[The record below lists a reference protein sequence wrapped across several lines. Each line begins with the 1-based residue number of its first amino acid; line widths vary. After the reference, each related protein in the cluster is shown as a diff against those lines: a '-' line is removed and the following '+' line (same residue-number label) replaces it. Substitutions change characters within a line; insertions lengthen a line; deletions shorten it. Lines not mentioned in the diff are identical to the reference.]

1 MKNFA
6 VIELQILCQ
15 DESKSVIQ
23 LLRHALVIATKLDI
37 QDFVEWCNNEL
48 KGYIGYKQK
57 ENIIPSY
64 RIFVGEL
71 YASELG
77 ANRIIPVS
85 FDKDILDGLKL
96 KILPESLTEIN
107 DWIARDNKEYVMLN
121 LDKDLEKICLDLFEQ
136 TVMQDYKNMGL
147 GRSLLSHGVLPKYR
161 PCLIISKSSLVNI
174 SNNVRQVILE
184 WALELEKQGILGESL
199 VFTREEKEVATN
211 NPNIHI
217 GNFQGILGNVSNSQ
231 VQQNNTLSVK
241 QNDFDSL
248 KDFLKSKNIA
258 DEDIVELQ
266 TAIQSDPQP
275 AVPNSF
281 GDKVSAWFG
290 KMMTKAASNAWQV
303 ELAIASNLLTQ
314 ALNNFYGLV

>member
-1 MKNFA
+1 MEKCA

-15 DESKSVIQ
+15 DESKSVTQ
-23 LLRHALVIATKLDI
+23 LLRHALVIATKLNI

-64 RIFVGEL
+64 RLLVGDL
-71 YASELG
+71 YASELET
-77 ANRIIPVS
+77 NNKLPVK

-96 KILPESLTEIN
+96 KILPESLAEIN
-107 DWIARDNKEYVMLN
+107 DWIARDDKEYVMLN

-136 TVMQDYKNMGL
+136 TVIQDYRNMGL
-147 GRSLLSHGVLPKYR
+147 SGLLHRALPKYH

-231 VQQNNTLSVK
+231 VQQNNTLSVQ

-248 KDFLKSKNIA
+248 KEFLKSKNIA
-258 DEDIVELQ
+258 DEDIFELQ

-275 AVPNSF
+275 TMQNNF

>member
-1 MKNFA
+1 MEKCA

-15 DESKSVIQ
+15 DESKSVTQ
-23 LLRHALVIATKLDI
+23 LLRHALVIATKLNI

-48 KGYIGYKQK
+48 KGYIGYKEK
-57 ENIIPSY
+57 GNIPKY
-64 RIFVGEL
+64 RIFVGDL
-71 YASELG
+71 YALELG
-77 ANRIIPVS
+77 TNNRIPVR
-85 FDKDILDGLKL
+85 FDEDILHNLKI
-96 KILPESLTEIN
+96 KILPESVTEIN
-107 DWIARDNKEYVMLN
+107 DWLVRDNKEYVMLN
-121 LDKDLEKICLDLFEQ
+121 LDKDLEKICLDLFDKIVVQ
-136 TVMQDYKNMGL
+136 KYQNMGL
-147 GRSLLSHGVLPKYR
+147 SRSLLPHGVLPKYH
-161 PCLIISKSSLVNI
+161 PFLIISKSSLVNI

-217 GNFQGILGNVSNSQ
+217 GNFQGILGNVNNSQ
-231 VQQNNTLSVK
+231 VQQNNTLSVQ

-248 KDFLKSKNIA
+248 KEFLKSKNIA
-258 DEDIVELQ
+258 DEDIFELQ

-275 AVPNSF
+275 TMQNNF

-290 KMMTKAASNAWQV
+290 KMMTKAASNAWQI